1 MRTEPTFRGDWQF
14 MSNFYYVTVVF
25 DGVEY
30 VSVEHAYQASKFLDP
45 EVRRKFQGHSLK
57 PGEAKRLAKELQEHG
72 LLRPDWWEV
81 NIPIMEDLVRQK
93 FRSVTLLRMLV
104 GTGTVEIVEGNY
116 WHDNFWGKC
125 TCSKCKNKPQFNH
138 LGKIL
143 MRIRREARG
152 G

>member
-1 MRTEPTFRGDWQF
+1 MRAEPTFRGDLEF
-14 MSNFYYVTVVF
+14 LSNFWYVTF
-25 DGVEY
+25 SFEDADY
-30 VSVEHAYQASKFLDP
+30 ISVEHAYQASKFLDP
-45 EVRRKFQGHSLK
+45 EIRKRFQGHGLT
-57 PGEAKRLAKELQEHG
+57 PGEAKGLASELKDHG

-81 NIPIMEDLVRQK
+81 NISIMEDLVGQK
-93 FRSVTLLRMLV
+93 FRHVTLLRMLV

-116 WHDNFWGKC
+116 WHDNFWGSC
-125 TCSKCKNKPQFNH
+125 TCYKCRKKIKFNH